1 MKKFMALLLSL
12 SLLLTMMPLYASAA
26 EQEQKR
32 GDTLINKAVFL
43 FPEYSEKLLNPTYKP
58 TDSTRATT
66 ARALVVKETRP
77 FSNTESITYTE
88 YSDGLI
94 LLSAYDVDY
103 TTEVVGPYPHPN
115 LSVRNFTINIEATS
129 VVTGYR
135 GYFELNNVS
144 YTINTGLN
152 NYDCITNFGTGIKGD
167 NCTGAELTDDVENET
182 ATNYARLQ
190 YNLAFRIGPHS
201 GDFITTE
208 LIMHVGEDTAVIDH
222 SVWG

>member
-1 MKKFMALLLSL
+1 MKKFLSLLLSL

-32 GDTLINKAVFL
+32 SDTLINKAVFI

-58 TDSTRATT
+58 TDSTRT
-66 ARALVVKETRP
+66 APARTLVVKETRP
-77 FSNTESITYTE
+77 FSNTESITYKE

-94 LLSAYDVDY
+94 LLSAYNVDY
-103 TTEVVGPYPHPN
+103 TTQLVGPYPHPN
-115 LSVRNFTINIEATS
+115 LSVRNFTIDIEATS
-129 VVTGYR
+129 VVSGYN
-135 GYFELNNVS
+135 GSFMLEDVS
-144 YTINTGLN
+144 YTINAGLN
-152 NYDCITNFGTGIKGD
+152 NYDCITNFGIGTKGA
-167 NCTGAELTDDVENET
+167 NCISAELTDDVENET
-182 ATNYARLQ
+182 PTNYARFQ